1 MISAIATKQS
11 EITNIAQQTCAS
23 QSAKSQKQHVFRE
36 ARRNSYRWPNAI
48 SDACLTCDDTLSAYL
63 KPTSKL
69 VGAVSEDKHEHGKKW
84 NWSVYNT
91 TQSRYFMVFRSRSGA
106 SLGAWP
112 GFHIFAPSH
121 YNGSYSQALLADSKE
136 FSCFLV
142 GQVARALNTHE

>member
-23 QSAKSQKQHVFRE
+23 QSAKSQKQHVLRE

-48 SDACLTCDDTLSAYL
+48 SDACFTCDDTLSAYL

-91 TQSRYFMVFRSRSGA
+91 TQSRLLWSSGHGLAQAWEPDQDFTYSHLHTTTEVTLKHYWPTPRNFRA
-106 SLGAWP
+106 
-112 GFHIFAPSH
+112 
-121 YNGSYSQALLADSKE
+121 
-136 FSCFLV
+136 FS
-142 GQVARALNTHE
+142 